1 MATGHTQSTVEKVR
15 RTPLELAA
23 IATAA
28 VPGLAPTATAFSPDD
43 DADFDSA
50 LLLDPDGKRWRVRS
64 PRHPEASTRLE
75 TEFMV
80 LRAFTP
86 AIRAELPF
94 HVPTIAGTVRQGD
107 LTTFVYTHLQGAM
120 LSIEELSAGSPA
132 LAREIGTALA
142 AVHDLPLTLVT
153 NADLP
158 SYSANEFRQR
168 KLNELDQAATT
179 GKIPA
184 TLLRR
189 WEHAL
194 EDVALWRF
202 NSSVVHGDLH
212 EDNLMVQGDSV
223 TALTGWTDLRIGDPA
238 DDFAW
243 LVASNEAS
251 FVDAVL
257 NSYTQAR
264 RETPDIHL
272 LRRAALLAEFA
283 LAQYLVK
290 ALAAG
295 HQSMTAEAESMLRTL
310 ADDID
315 EQARREEEAA
325 QSAEDEA
332 AELQA
337 AELQGAGIPSSPKPP
352 VTVVAIPDAGPTV
365 TVATIPPAVESET
378 PASGALDPSPEG
390 TAAAPADD
398 AKDEETK
405 TGAEAGDSH
414 GTGNADDTS
423 TAAISVVKVTPLHTA
438 NRF

>member
-1 MATGHTQSTVEKVR
+1 MR

-50 LLLDPDGKRWRVRS
+50 LLLDADGKRWRVRS

-80 LRAFTP
+80 LRAFAP
-86 AIRAELPF
+86 SIRAELPF

-107 LTTFVYTHLQGAM
+107 LTTFVYTHLHGAM
-120 LSIEELSAGSPA
+120 LSIDELSAGSPA
-132 LAREIGTALA
+132 LAREIGSALA
-142 AVHDLPLTLVT
+142 AIHDLPLTLVT

-202 NSSVVHGDLH
+202 STSVVHGDLH
-212 EDNLMVQGDSV
+212 EDNLMVQDDSV

-251 FVDAVL
+251 FVEAVL
-257 NSYTQAR
+257 NHYTQAR
-264 RETPDIHL
+264 REKPDVHL

-290 ALAAG
+290 AMAAG
-295 HQSMTAEAESMLRTL
+295 HQSMTAEAESMLQTL
-310 ADDID
+310 SADID
-315 EQARREEEAA
+315 EQARRDEEAA
-325 QSAEDEA
+325 QAAENEA
-332 AELQA
+332 AEILAADAQA
-337 AELQGAGIPSSPKPP
+337 AATSAGQNPP
-352 VTVVAIPDAGPTV
+352 VSVVAIPNAEPTV
-365 TVATIPPAVESET
+365 TVAAIPGTSAT
-378 PASGALDPSPEG
+378 SPERSLESAQAG
-390 TAAAPADD
+390 TTAPGSTAD
-398 AKDEETK
+398 AEETEK
-405 TGAEAGDSH
+405 PVQAGAGDSN
-414 GTGNADDTS
+414 GTNDPDDTS

-438 NRF
+438 NRS